1 MGNESFLSGL
11 FDVNFEKYTTRS
23 FLRVLY
29 ILATIVIGLY
39 LVISLIGTW
48 TDISI
53 FEFSAY
59 SQGSSQGANNA
70 EYSFSAGDSVPG
82 KLISSLITVVQS
94 IANLAIVRIVLEVF
108 VALTS
113 TAAAWARIKQRGM
126 SA

>member
-11 FDVNFEKYTTRS
+11 FDVSFQKYTTRS

-29 ILATIVIGLY
+29 IIAMIVIGLY
-39 LVISLIGTW
+39 LVFSLIGTW
-48 TDISI
+48 TGSSIVDFAAYSDSTAQGDNKVEFSMGGGDSVGAKLIYSVISI
-53 FEFSAY
+53 FQAI
-59 SQGSSQGANNA
+59 
-70 EYSFSAGDSVPG
+70 V
-82 KLISSLITVVQS
+82 
-94 IANLAIVRIVLEVF
+94 NLAVVRIVLEVF

>member
-11 FDVNFEKYTTRS
+11 FDINFEKYTTRS

-39 LVISLIGTW
+39 LVFSLIGTW
-48 TDISI
+48 TESA
-53 FEFSAY
+53 FVNFYVYGGSTVEGENRMEFSLI
-59 SQGSSQGANNA
+59 G
-70 EYSFSAGDSVPG
+70 GDSVG
-82 KLISSLITVVQS
+82 DKLISSVVLIFLS
-94 IANLAIVRIVLEVF
+94 IVNLAIVRVVLEVF

-113 TAAAWARIKQRGM
+113 TSAAWARIKQRGM

>member
-11 FDVNFEKYTTRS
+11 FDVSFQKYTTRS

-29 ILATIVIGLY
+29 IIAMIVIGLY
-39 LVISLIGTW
+39 LVFSLIGRW
-48 TDISI
+48 TGSSIVDFAAYSDSTAQGDNKVEFSMGGGDSVGAKLIYSVISI
-53 FEFSAY
+53 FQAI
-59 SQGSSQGANNA
+59 
-70 EYSFSAGDSVPG
+70 V
-82 KLISSLITVVQS
+82 
-94 IANLAIVRIVLEVF
+94 NLAVVRIVLEVF

>member
-11 FDVNFEKYTTRS
+11 FDVSFQKYTTRS

-29 ILATIVIGLY
+29 IIAMIVIGLY
-39 LVISLIGTW
+39 LVFSLIGTW
-48 TDISI
+48 TGFSI

-82 KLISSLITVVQS
+82 KLISSLITLVQS

-108 VALTS
+108 VALTN

>member
-1 MGNESFLSGL
+1 M
-11 FDVNFEKYTTRS
+11 
-23 FLRVLY
+23 
-29 ILATIVIGLY
+29 
-39 LVISLIGTW
+39 ISLIGTW

>member
-11 FDVNFEKYTTRS
+11 FDVTFQKYTTRS

-29 ILATIVIGLY
+29 IIAMIVIGLY
-39 LVISLIGTW
+39 LVFSLIGTW
-48 TDISI
+48 TGFSI

-59 SQGSSQGANNA
+59 NQDSSQGANNA